1 MGSGDGTEGD
11 MASAGRGGGGKHGP
25 PAPLCVV
32 AVVSGLSVWTGES
45 AWRRAWRG
53 GRDERP
59 IEYYT
64 VSNIANHVKLYG
76 IKMTQRSQN

>member
-1 MGSGDGTEGD
+1 

-25 PAPLCVV
+25 PAPLCAV
-32 AVVSGLSVWTGES
+32 AVVSAALHWGESQS